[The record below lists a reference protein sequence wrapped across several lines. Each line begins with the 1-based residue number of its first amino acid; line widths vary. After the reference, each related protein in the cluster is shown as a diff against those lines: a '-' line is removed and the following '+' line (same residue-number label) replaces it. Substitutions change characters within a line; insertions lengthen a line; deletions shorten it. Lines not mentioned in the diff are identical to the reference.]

1 MSTRGGI
8 VGWAS
13 TPKEVVVAVM
23 DEEEEEEEEEEV
35 SAVARGSFFLL
46 GWPLVSFRF
55 FGVL

>member
-1 MSTRGGI
+1 
-8 VGWAS
+8 
-13 TPKEVVVAVM
+13 M